1 MLASI
6 PSPSNPY
13 LDLGPIHLR
22 YYGLLIAL
30 GVVVATRI
38 AAVRWTA
45 KGHDPEE
52 VMNVVV
58 VTVIAGI
65 IGARLYHVITD
76 YQRFEH
82 DWLRAFE
89 IWKGGLSIWGAV
101 IFGALAVAVMCRVRH
116 YDTLGMMD
124 AMAPGVAVAQAI
136 GRFGNWFNQ
145 ELFGRPTT
153 LPWGLQIDPDNPDA
167 VPGAQAYHPTF
178 LYEAIWNLVGCAL
191 LLWLS
196 ARYRFRPPALFAL
209 YVAWYCAFRTY
220 EETLRIDPAH
230 TFLGQRV
237 NFWVSI
243 VLFVVSVA
251 FFIWW
256 QFFRRSE
263 DQEQPATKLPPAPEG
278 PAMAIPRGRV
288 RSGR

>member
-38 AAVRWTA
+38 AAIRWKA

-145 ELFGRPTT
+145 ELFGKPTT
-153 LPWGLQIDPDNPDA
+153 LPWAVEIDLRHRPR
-167 VPGAQAYHPTF
+167 GYEQYSTFHPTF
-178 LYEAIWNLVGCAL
+178 LYESLYCLALFGVLVWAE
-191 LLWLS
+191 
-196 ARYRFRPPALFAL
+196 RRFRFRRGQTIAAYVVL
-209 YVAWYCAFRTY
+209 YTFGRFFI
-220 EETLRIDPAH
+220 ETFLRIDPANKL
-230 TFLGQRV
+230 LGWRV
-237 NFWVSI
+237 NSWVSL
-243 VLFVVSVA
+243 VLFLLGIAWFVWAGRRPEPERTPPTEPVA
-251 FFIWW
+251 A
-256 QFFRRSE
+256 RN
-263 DQEQPATKLPPAPEG
+263 
-278 PAMAIPRGRV
+278 
-288 RSGR
+288 